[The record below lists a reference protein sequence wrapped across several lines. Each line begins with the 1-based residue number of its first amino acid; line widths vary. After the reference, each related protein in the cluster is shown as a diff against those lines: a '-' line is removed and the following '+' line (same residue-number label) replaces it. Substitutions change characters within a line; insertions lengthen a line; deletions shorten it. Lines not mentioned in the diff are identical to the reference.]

1 MKKWLL
7 TFFIIFLFLPIANA
21 QLSIEPSKN
30 YLEVFSEE
38 TQAIE
43 LKINNLQ
50 QKTDTFLINI
60 LPSSQQKV
68 SAFPQQTSVEIN
80 ANSSTAIKIYFHA
93 DPAAEQTTSPL
104 LFNIVVSSL
113 SNPSI
118 QDSKEVRVMIL
129 RKAPIFISEMK
140 IEKSTF
146 DPGENVR
153 IVTTIQNTAN
163 TPCGEY
169 VLETTIK
176 KENEIVKVFRQ
187 TVVNVPPKSEKD
199 YIFEYALGK
208 YAPYGNYFVT
218 SSLKDK
224 SNVLLYEKSS
234 SFSVRA
240 VAKIPSEYSEKKT
253 EMKLLAVYVTI
264 KVKNEGNIATGDFYL
279 KESIPLF
286 AKDFFEPEI
295 KPTMQQVVEGK
306 MVYTWLIHSLEPGE
320 EVEIRYQIV
329 LWKAYILIAAI
340 VLIAY
345 ISFKYA
351 FGISLTKTYPSSAEK
366 GKEITI
372 NLEVKNKGL
381 KEVKDVYV
389 ADFLPSDFK
398 LLSKFGTVKPY
409 SVKTRER
416 GTALMWKFDSLK
428 GREEVVLF
436 YTAKSLADIKKL
448 ELPKAKMLYVSKG
461 KKKIVLSRNYTK

>member
-1 MKKWLL
+1 MKKWVL
-7 TFFIIFLFLPIANA
+7 TFFIIFLFFPIASA
-21 QLSIEPSKN
+21 QLTIEPSKN

-43 LKINNLQ
+43 LEINNLQ
-50 QKTDTFLINI
+50 AKTDTFLINI

-80 ANSSTAIKIYFHA
+80 ANSSVTIKIYFHA

-118 QDSKEVRVMIL
+118 QDSKEIRVMVL

-140 IEKSTF
+140 IEKSIF
-146 DPGENVR
+146 DPGENVS
-153 IVTTIQNTAN
+153 IITTIQNTAN

-169 VLETTIK
+169 ILETTIK
-176 KENEIVKVFRQ
+176 KENEIVKAFRE
-187 TVVNVPPKSEKD
+187 TVVNVPAKSKKD
-199 YIFEYALGK
+199 YVFEYTLGK
-208 YAPYGNYFVT
+208 YAPYGSYLVT

-224 SNVLLYEKSS
+224 SGVLLYEKSS

-253 EMKLLAVYVTI
+253 EIKLLAVYVTI
-264 KVKNEGNIATGDFYL
+264 KIKNEGNIATGDFYL
-279 KESIPLF
+279 TESIPFF

-295 KPTMQQVVEGK
+295 EPTTQKIIEGK
-306 MVYTWLIHSLEPGE
+306 MVYTWLIRSLEPGE
-320 EVEIRYQIV
+320 EAEIKYQIV
-329 LWKAYILIAAI
+329 LWKAYALIAAI

-345 ISFKYA
+345 VAFKYA
-351 FGISLTKTYPSSAEK
+351 FGISLTKNYPSSAEK

-381 KEVKDVYV
+381 REVKDVYV
-389 ADFLPSDFK
+389 ADFLPSNFK
-398 LLSKFGTVKPY
+398 LLSEFGTVKPY

-416 GTALMWKFDSLK
+416 GVALMWKFDTLK
-428 GREEVVLF
+428 GREEAVLL
-436 YTAKSLADIKKL
+436 YKAKPLEDIKKL
-448 ELPKAKMLYVSKG
+448 ELPKAKMLYVSKE
-461 KKKIVLSRNYTK
+461 KKKIVLSRNFTK